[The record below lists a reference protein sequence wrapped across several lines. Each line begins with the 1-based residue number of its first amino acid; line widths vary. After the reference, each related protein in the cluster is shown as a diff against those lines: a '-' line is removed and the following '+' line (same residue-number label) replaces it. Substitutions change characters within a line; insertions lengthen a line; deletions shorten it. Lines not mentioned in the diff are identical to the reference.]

1 MLQFAVS
8 AFLETK
14 YMKKQ
19 EKGTGVKA
27 TVRTPNKQDV
37 TAKNRFFAGS
47 ITSLL

>member
-8 AFLETK
+8 AFLETR

-27 TVRTPNKQDV
+27 IVRTPNKQNV
-37 TAKNRFFAGS
+37 TAKNKFFTGS